1 MHTSLVRR
9 TIDPLIAATAATL
22 MCAVAANSQIVV
34 SQESSENPGLMTKL
48 HASERFVPDVVLY
61 EKAPAAKQAVETHII
76 NKLTKARQTTSTP
89 KSFAQLPGH
98 GVQ

>member
-9 TIDPLIAATAATL
+9 TIDPIIAATAATL

-34 SQESSENPGLMTKL
+34 SQESSDNPSLMTKL
-48 HASERFVPDVVLY
+48 RANERFAPDVVLY
-61 EKAPAAKQAVETHII
+61 EKAPVARPAVDAHII
-76 NKLTKARQTTSTP
+76 NKLVKARQTTSTP